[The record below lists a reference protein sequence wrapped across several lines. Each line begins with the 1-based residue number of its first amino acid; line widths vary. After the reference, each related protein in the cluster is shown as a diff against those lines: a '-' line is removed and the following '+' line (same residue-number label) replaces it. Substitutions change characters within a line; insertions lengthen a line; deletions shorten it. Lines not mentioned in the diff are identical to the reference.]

1 MTCRFKASQ
10 NRLALLFS
18 KFNFM
23 KNSYN
28 FIFCVILFTAF
39 NSHIKSQNPD
49 SLRIEKALLLMKAAQ
64 EEYVKIKDYQAKIVS
79 TERVDG
85 KTRETEYILT
95 RYMRPGLIYLVWQP
109 GPYEGMQAVYD
120 PLRDKP
126 NTFRAKETGL
136 RGVIGTK
143 SWNNTDK
150 LIKILYPHN
159 FTIHQ
164 TSLAYFF
171 ETMQTIVK
179 KGLAI
184 NKLTV
189 VSIDELTDNYTK
201 RPATSVL
208 VKLASNPKDGLMW
221 SKVQLFFDKEH
232 KLPLHFILYDFSGNK
247 LAESAF
253 TNFRKN
259 TGLTSKDFEI
269 VD

>member
-1 MTCRFKASQ
+1 V
-10 NRLALLFS
+10 
-18 KFNFM
+18 
-23 KNSYN
+23 KNIYN

-39 NSHIKSQNPD
+39 NFHLKSQSPD
-49 SLRIEKALLLMKAAQ
+49 SLRKEKALQLMKKAQ
-64 EEYVKIKDYQAKIVS
+64 EEYVKIKDYQARIIN

-85 KTRETEYILT
+85 KTLETEYILT
-95 RYMRPGLIYLVWQP
+95 KYLRQGLIYLVWQP
-109 GPYEGMQAVYD
+109 GPYEGMQAVYN
-120 PLRDKP
+120 PSVDKH

-136 RGVIGTK
+136 RGIVGIK
-143 SWNNTDK
+143 SWNNSDK
-150 LIKILYPHN
+150 VIKMMYPHN

-171 ETMQTIVK
+171 ETMQAIVK
-179 KGLAI
+179 KGLAM

-189 VSIDELTDNYTK
+189 VSIDEVADNLTK

-208 VKLASNPKDGLMW
+208 VKLSSNPKDGLMW

-247 LAESAF
+247 LADSAF

-259 TGLTSKDFEI
+259 TGLTVKDFEI
-269 VD
+269 AD